1 MKSFWVGICQLW
13 ARLCWMLVTVRLT
26 CVHLFSMK
34 GWWSCECVCYQLTGI
49 NWRPG
54 KWLFFLHYLW
64 TLVSFLWTLFLSMDT
79 TFFFSN
85 LRNTPFKVLITRLP
99 ITVTKS
105 NLYWLQL
112 RPLVIHPLSAVKSC
126 RYYNKQT
133 AHLSWDKFCFLFHFC
148 CNSCLKEK
156 WLSFFSVFFFFLSVF
171 AHSYGIMFFR
181 SIVHEI

>member
-1 MKSFWVGICQLW
+1 MIVWVC
-13 ARLCWMLVTVRLT
+13 ML
-26 CVHLFSMK
+26 S
-34 GWWSCECVCYQLTGI
+34 I
-49 NWRPG
+49 NWN
-54 KWLFFLHYLW
+54 KLETWKMTFFSALFVNPSLIFVDI
-64 TLVSFLWTLFLSMDT
+64 VSVNGHN
-79 TFFFSN
+79 FFFSN

-156 WLSFFSVFFFFLSVF
+156 WLSFFSVFFFFCQFLPTLMALCSLGQ
-171 AHSYGIMFFR
+171 SYMKFSYLQSNRTYWATKCSYFTVKY
-181 SIVHEI
+181 SSTCC